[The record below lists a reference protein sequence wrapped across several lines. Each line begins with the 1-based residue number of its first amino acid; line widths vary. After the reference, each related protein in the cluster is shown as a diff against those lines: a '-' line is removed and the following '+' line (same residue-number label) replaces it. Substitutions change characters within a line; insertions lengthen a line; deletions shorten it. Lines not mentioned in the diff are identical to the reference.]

1 MTENRKIYKSIG
13 EVAKMLNLINK
24 KSGKLS
30 THTLRYWEK
39 EFKQIKPYI
48 FAGKRRYYDEKSIDL
63 LKNIHYLL
71 KNKGMTIKGVKN
83 LLNNNQTELDEDNNQ
98 TINRKTIKT
107 KIYKISNLLKKLKNN
122 G

>member
-1 MTENRKIYKSIG
+1 MTENRNIYKSIG
-13 EVAKMLNLINK
+13 EVAKMLNLIDK

-83 LLNNNQTELDEDNNQ
+83 LLNNNQTELDEDNNK
-98 TINRKTIKT
+98 TINRKIIKT

>member
-1 MTENRKIYKSIG
+1 MIENRKSYKSIG
-13 EVAKMLNLINK
+13 EVARMLNLVNK

-48 FAGKRRYYDEKSIDL
+48 FAGKRRYYDEKSIDIL
-63 LKNIHYLL
+63 RNIHYLL

-83 LLNNNQTELDEDNNQ
+83 LLNNNHTKLDVLNN
-98 TINRKTIKT
+98 KSIKGDII
-107 KIYKISNLLKKLKNN
+107 KNKLYKISNLLKKFKNN